1 LRRHWSRLLDALKH
15 WRRRLH
21 PYVNNA
27 FKTLNKLETST
38 IFDYSQ
44 MDTREFA
51 EKTLKIKPFP
61 YQAKLLQDQSKRL
74 VACMGRQSGKTMTI
88 ALKAIKFAVSNKTVT
103 ILITSPSLRQ
113 SMIMF
118 NRIINIIASS
128 PLKSRVTRAT
138 RTTIQFDNRSE
149 IIALPASENMLRGFS
164 AHMIICDE
172 AAFMPE
178 PLITNIIFPM
188 ISSTQGYAIFLST
201 PWGRNHFF
209 YKAFM
214 DPNYSVHRVKS
225 SENPLI
231 TPEFLEEMRHNM
243 TTEAFQMEYEAE
255 FVEAV
260 NSFFQQ
266 DLIRQCVVNDPPI
279 ELIESLE
286 DNIPEGNYYA
296 GVDFGKHKDYSTVA
310 VVKRENQNIQLAYL
324 HEFELGTAYA
334 NIINHLA
341 KAQQKFNLQKVIVDQ
356 TGMGE
361 PILDELKAQGFTNV
375 QGLTFTVKTKEEL
388 LTTLKIL
395 MEQKRLKLPYHRRLC
410 QQINEQQFEYSRT
423 GHLLYSHPEG
433 SHDDMLWALSMAVW
447 AATRETPSKLVRA
460 Y

>member
-1 LRRHWSRLLDALKH
+1 
-15 WRRRLH
+15 
-21 PYVNNA
+21 
-27 FKTLNKLETST
+27 
-38 IFDYSQ
+38 
-44 MDTREFA
+44 
-51 EKTLKIKPFP
+51 
-61 YQAKLLQDQSKRL
+61 
-74 VACMGRQSGKTMTI
+74 MGRQSGKTTTI
-88 ALKAIKFAVSNKTVT
+88 ALKAIKFAVSNKEVT

-118 NRIINIIASS
+118 NRVSNLISTS

-138 RTTIQFDNRSE
+138 RTTIQFDNKSE
-149 IIALPASENMLRGFS
+149 IIALPASENLLRGYT

-178 PLITNIIFPM
+178 QLITNIIFPM

-225 SENPLI
+225 SESPLI
-231 TPEFLEEMRHNM
+231 TPQFLEEMRHNM
-243 TTEAFQMEYEAE
+243 TEQAFQMEYEAE
-255 FVEAV
+255 FVESA

-266 DLIRQCVVNDPPI
+266 DLIRQCVVNDPPT
-279 ELIESLE
+279 ELIEGLE

-296 GVDFGKHKDYSTVA
+296 GVDFGKLKDYSAIA
-310 VVKRENQNIQLAYL
+310 VVKREDHNLTLVYL
-324 HEFELGTAYA
+324 HEFALGTAYT
-334 NIINHLA
+334 NVINHLA
-341 KAQQKFNLQKVIVDQ
+341 RTHQRFNFQKVIVDQ
-356 TGMGE
+356 TGIGE
-361 PILDELKAQGFTNV
+361 PVLDELKSQGFSNV
-375 QGLTFTVKTKEEL
+375 QGMTFTVKTKEEL

-410 QQINEQQFEYSRT
+410 QQINEQQFQYSRS
-423 GHLLYSHPEG
+423 GHLIFSHPEG

-447 AATRETPSKLVRA
+447 ASTRETPSRLIRA